1 MSLIKKAFEVIE
13 KGFDAGGDALHD
25 FTVNRRTAELF
36 LKLGVA
42 VYAEQRLGGS
52 HEPVEKMFEAL
63 EGHVAENGEVEL
75 DHLKEAREVLGEAF
89 VAKHT
94 AEIEA
99 EEAAEAKA
107 VEEAKAAAAAAAAA
121 AVTPAAPAAP
131 VAAPAPPSWLPRFR
145 RRPPPP
151 PRSRPLLLPP
161 PPPPP
166 PLRRRPRPPLPPPRW
181 SPPPRADLRAKAR
194 RTSCRRRRAFR
205 VRSDCREPVALL
217 GGVAQVVSPLP
228 PAHVK
233 PRDAGS

>member
-121 AVTPAAPAAP
+121 AVTPAALAAP
-131 VAAPAPPSWLPRFR
+131 VAAPAPPVAAPAV
-145 RRPPPP
+145 PAQAP
-151 PRSRPLLLPP
+151 
-161 PPPPP
+161 
-166 PLRRRPRPPLPPPRW
+166 
-181 SPPPRADLRAKAR
+181 AAA
-194 RTSCRRRRAFR
+194 
-205 VRSDCREPVALL
+205 PVEA
-217 GGVAQVVSPLP
+217 AA
-228 PAHVK
+228 PAAPAPAPAAPAEAPAPAPAAPVEST
-233 PRDAGS
+233 PAG

>member
-13 KGFDAGGDALHD
+13 KGFDASGDAIHD

-121 AVTPAAPAAP
+121 ATPAAPVAPVAAP
-131 VAAPAPPSWLPRFR
+131 VAAPAPPVAAPAV
-145 RRPPPP
+145 PAQAP
-151 PRSRPLLLPP
+151 
-161 PPPPP
+161 
-166 PLRRRPRPPLPPPRW
+166 
-181 SPPPRADLRAKAR
+181 AA
-194 RTSCRRRRAFR
+194 
-205 VRSDCREPVALL
+205 PVEA
-217 GGVAQVVSPLP
+217 AA
-228 PAHVK
+228 PAV
-233 PRDAGS
+233 PAPAAAPAEAPAPAPAPAAPVESTPAG

>member
-13 KGFDAGGDALHD
+13 KGFDAGGDAIHD

-107 VEEAKAAAAAAAAA
+107 VEEAKAAAAAAAAV
-121 AVTPAAPAAP
+121 VTPAAP
-131 VAAPAPPSWLPRFR
+131 VAAPVVAPAPPVAAPAV
-145 RRPPPP
+145 PAQAPAAPVEAAAP
-151 PRSRPLLLPP
+151 AAPVEAAVP
-161 PPPPP
+161 
-166 PLRRRPRPPLPPPRW
+166 
-181 SPPPRADLRAKAR
+181 A
-194 RTSCRRRRAFR
+194 
-205 VRSDCREPVALL
+205 PVAPAEAPAPAPAP
-217 GGVAQVVSPLP
+217 VAPVEST
-228 PAHVK
+228 PA
-233 PRDAGS
+233 G

>member
-13 KGFDAGGDALHD
+13 KGFDAGGDAIHD

-121 AVTPAAPAAP
+121 AATPAAPVAAP
-131 VAAPAPPSWLPRFR
+131 VAAPAPPVAAPAV
-145 RRPPPP
+145 PAQAP
-151 PRSRPLLLPP
+151 
-161 PPPPP
+161 
-166 PLRRRPRPPLPPPRW
+166 
-181 SPPPRADLRAKAR
+181 AA
-194 RTSCRRRRAFR
+194 
-205 VRSDCREPVALL
+205 PVEA
-217 GGVAQVVSPLP
+217 AA
-228 PAHVK
+228 PAV
-233 PRDAGS
+233 PAEAPAPAPAAPVESTPAG

>member
-13 KGFDAGGDALHD
+13 KGFDAGGDAIHD

-121 AVTPAAPAAP
+121 ATPVAAP
-131 VAAPAPPSWLPRFR
+131 VAAPAPPVAAPAV
-145 RRPPPP
+145 PAQAP
-151 PRSRPLLLPP
+151 
-161 PPPPP
+161 
-166 PLRRRPRPPLPPPRW
+166 
-181 SPPPRADLRAKAR
+181 AA
-194 RTSCRRRRAFR
+194 
-205 VRSDCREPVALL
+205 PVEA
-217 GGVAQVVSPLP
+217 VA
-228 PAHVK
+228 PAV
-233 PRDAGS
+233 PAEAPAPAPAAPVESTPAG

>member
-13 KGFDAGGDALHD
+13 KGFDAGGDAIHD

-107 VEEAKAAAAAAAAA
+107 VEEAKAAAAAAAAV
-121 AVTPAAPAAP
+121 VTPAAP
-131 VAAPAPPSWLPRFR
+131 VAAPVVAPAPPVAAPVVA
-145 RRPPPP
+145 PAP
-151 PRSRPLLLPP
+151 
-161 PPPPP
+161 
-166 PLRRRPRPPLPPPRW
+166 
-181 SPPPRADLRAKAR
+181 
-194 RTSCRRRRAFR
+194 
-205 VRSDCREPVALL
+205 PVAAPAVPAQAPAAPVEAAVPAP
-217 GGVAQVVSPLP
+217 VA
-228 PAHVK
+228 PAEAPAPV
-233 PRDAGS
+233 PAPVAPAESTPAG

>member
-13 KGFDAGGDALHD
+13 KGFDAGGDAIHD

-52 HEPVEKMFEAL
+52 HEPVERMFEAL

-75 DHLKEAREVLGEAF
+75 DHLKEAHEVLGEAF

-99 EEAAEAKA
+99 AEAAEAKA

-121 AVTPAAPAAP
+121 VTPAAP
-131 VAAPAPPSWLPRFR
+131 VAAPAVPAQDAPAAPVE
-145 RRPPPP
+145 
-151 PRSRPLLLPP
+151 
-161 PPPPP
+161 
-166 PLRRRPRPPLPPPRW
+166 
-181 SPPPRADLRAKAR
+181 AAA
-194 RTSCRRRRAFR
+194 A
-205 VRSDCREPVALL
+205 PVA
-217 GGVAQVVSPLP
+217 
-228 PAHVK
+228 PAEAPAPAPAPVEST
-233 PRDAGS
+233 PAG

>member
-13 KGFDAGGDALHD
+13 KGFDAGGDAVHD

-107 VEEAKAAAAAAAAA
+107 VEEAKAAAAAAAAV
-121 AVTPAAPAAP
+121 VTPAAP
-131 VAAPAPPSWLPRFR
+131 VAAPVVAPAPPVAAPAV
-145 RRPPPP
+145 PAQAPAVPVE
-151 PRSRPLLLPP
+151 
-161 PPPPP
+161 
-166 PLRRRPRPPLPPPRW
+166 
-181 SPPPRADLRAKAR
+181 AAA
-194 RTSCRRRRAFR
+194 
-205 VRSDCREPVALL
+205 PVAPAT
-217 GGVAQVVSPLP
+217 VA
-228 PAHVK
+228 PAETPAPAPAPVA
-233 PRDAGS
+233 PVESTPAG